1 MRTTALFL
9 ATALAL
15 TALPVRAE
23 GVAPKQ
29 RGFLSGIGLGLLIG
43 GLAGV
48 GAGIAGTGTSN
59 DAYLKLGAYTG
70 TVTADEATTVTALQ
84 ERLASGA
91 TLAGVGFVLGGLA
104 LAGGIVC
111 LLLDTP
117 HASVAFVPTAQGGVL
132 VFSGRF

>member
-15 TALPVRAE
+15 TAAPVRAE
-23 GVAPKQ
+23 AVAPKQ
-29 RGFLSGIGLGLLIG
+29 RGFLSGLGLGLLIG

-48 GAGIAGTGTSN
+48 GGMASSN

-70 TVTADEATTVTALQ
+70 VVSVDEATSVTALQ
-84 ERLASGA
+84 ERLAAGA

-104 LAGGIVC
+104 LAGGIAC
-111 LLLDTP
+111 LILDAP
-117 HASVAFVPTAQGGVL
+117 PARVAFVPTAQGGVF
-132 VFSGRF
+132 VFSGHF